1 MSLWQSGG
9 RAASLG
15 LMPLFPGRLGGQG
28 LSQSRW
34 GPALPVSAEMAILSC
49 FPVGGEK
56 GFFWKTG
63 WKTTGPP
70 LEMGKLKS
78 DGAGTRKSTARL
90 NSEGR
95 AVSARPGVYGSCPM
109 WTGHC
114 GSQSPCLPPKAL
126 ATPTYRAI
134 STTHSNG
141 TCVMGAHR
149 PKHDLQPWGSRAAR
163 APGELQAALGSPE
176 SNTNKTCW
184 PCQGGHFWSNC
195 NSARL

>member
-1 MSLWQSGG
+1 
-9 RAASLG
+9 
-15 LMPLFPGRLGGQG
+15 MPLFPGRLGGQG

-34 GPALPVSAEMAILSC
+34 GLALPVSAEMAILSC

-56 GFFWKTG
+56 GFSWKTG

-70 LEMGKLKS
+70 LEMGKLRS
-78 DGAGTRKSTARL
+78 DGAGTRKSTTRL

-95 AVSARPGVYGSCPM
+95 AASARPGVCGSGPM

-126 ATPTYRAI
+126 ATPTFRAI

-149 PKHDLQPWGSRAAR
+149 PEHDLQPWGSRAAR
-163 APGELQAALGSPE
+163 APRRASGSPGLTRIQHKE
-176 SNTNKTCW
+176 TCW
-184 PCQGGHFWSNC
+184 PCQGRHFWSNC
-195 NSARL
+195 NSARLWTTGGTA